1 MCLTGV
7 LVGAGPVRVLNLQR
21 PSRFLLAMPLET
33 TATPPAPWDTTTS
46 APPSPPAG
54 VEPDLPP
61 ERKRG
66 WLGWLL
72 AALLIAGLAWAKVT
86 YFPSPAAGDKG
97 GKSGPGKG
105 GKGGPGA
112 GPGAKVAVQ
121 VFVVTPTKLSDEV
134 ASTGSVMAD
143 EAVTIQSEISGKITS
158 LNMRE
163 GQPVR
168 KGQLLFTIN
177 AADVQAQL
185 QKQEYNIRLY
195 QDQEKRQRTLLEKE
209 YISRQ
214 EYEQSNNAL
223 LTARADLAALRVN
236 LAKAY
241 VRAPFDGVLGLRN
254 TSVGAYVSPGTA
266 ITTLSRV
273 SPVKIDFNVPSRF
286 AQSVRVGDP
295 VQVTDEAT
303 TKKIQAKVYAINP
316 QIDPVSRTLP
326 VRAIYANTRGELR
339 PGGFVKVNL
348 ELGET
353 TEALQIPTEAV
364 VPVASGYTVF
374 TVKHGK
380 AAVQPVNIGVRSD
393 KLIQITKGLAVGDTI
408 IRTGILQVK
417 AGDQLSIQK

>member
-1 MCLTGV
+1 
-7 LVGAGPVRVLNLQR
+7 
-21 PSRFLLAMPLET
+21 MPLET
-33 TATPPAPWDTTTS
+33 NTAAPPKTWDTTTTTPPQ
-46 APPSPPAG
+46 APAPEPAPRPAPSG
-54 VEPDLPP
+54 
-61 ERKRG
+61 KRG
-66 WLGWLL
+66 WLGWLI
-72 AALLIAGLAWAKVT
+72 AALIIGGMAWAKVK
-86 YFPSPAAGDKG
+86 YFPSPTAGE
-97 GKSGPGKG
+97 KG
-105 GKGGPGA
+105 GKGGAAGA
-112 GPGAKVAVQ
+112 KGGGKGGAGGPGAKVPVQ
-121 VFVVTPTKLSDEV
+121 VYVVAATRLSDQV
-134 ASTGSVMAD
+134 AATGSIIAD

-158 LNMRE
+158 LNIQE
-163 GQPVR
+163 GKPVR

-185 QKQEYNIRLY
+185 QKQEYNIKLY
-195 QDQEKRQRTLLEKE
+195 QDQEKRQRTLLAKE

-223 LTARADLAALRVN
+223 LTAQADLAALRVT
-236 LAKAY
+236 LSKAY
-241 VRAPFDGVLGLRN
+241 VRAPFDGILGLRN

-273 SPVKIDFNVPSRF
+273 QPVKVDFNVPSRF

-295 VQVTDEAT
+295 VLVTDEAT
-303 TKKIQAKVYAINP
+303 TKKIEAKVYAINP

-326 VRAIYANTRGELR
+326 VRAVYANKNMELR

-353 TEALQIPTEAV
+353 AEALQIPTEAV

-374 TVKHGK
+374 TVKNGK
-380 AAVQPVNIGVRSD
+380 AVIQPVNIGVRSD

-417 AGDQLSIQK
+417 AGDKVAIQ

>member
-1 MCLTGV
+1 MFPMSLDTS
-7 LVGAGPVRVLNLQR
+7 PVAE
-21 PSRFLLAMPLET
+21 PKTWDT
-33 TATPPAPWDTTTS
+33 TSTPAPTAAPTPPAS
-46 APPSPPAG
+46 EN
-54 VEPDLPP
+54 EPDFDTPP
-61 ERKRG
+61 KGRRG

-72 AALLIAGLAWAKVT
+72 AALIIGGLAWAKMH
-86 YFPSPAAGDKG
+86 YFPSPTSDKG
-97 GKSGPGKG
+97 GKGGGKGDKG
-105 GKGGPGA
+105 GKGGPGGA
-112 GPGAKVAVQ
+112 GAKVPVQ
-121 VFVVTPTKLSDEV
+121 VYVVAATRLADEV

-143 EAVTIQSEISGKITS
+143 ESVTIQSEISGKITS
-158 LNMRE
+158 LDIPE
-163 GQPVR
+163 GKSVR

-185 QKQEYNIRLY
+185 QKQQYNIKLY

-214 EYEQSNNAL
+214 EYEQSQNAL
-223 LTARADLAALRVN
+223 LTARADLAALRVT

-241 VRAPFDGVLGLRN
+241 VRAPFDGIMGLRN

-295 VQVTDEAT
+295 VLVTDEAT
-303 TKKIQAKVYAINP
+303 TKKFEAKVYAINP
-316 QIDPVSRTLP
+316 QIDPVSRSLP
-326 VRAIYANTRGELR
+326 VRAIYPNKNMELR

-353 TEALQIPTEAV
+353 AKALQIPTEAV

-374 TVKHGK
+374 TVKNGK
-380 AAVQPVNIGVRSD
+380 AKIQPVNIGVRSD
-393 KLIQITKGLAVGDTI
+393 KVIQITKGLAVGDTV

-417 AGDQLSIQK
+417 AGDKVSIQK

>member
-1 MCLTGV
+1 M
-7 LVGAGPVRVLNLQR
+7 
-21 PSRFLLAMPLET
+21 
-33 TATPPAPWDTTTS
+33 
-46 APPSPPAG
+46 
-54 VEPDLPP
+54 
-61 ERKRG
+61 
-66 WLGWLL
+66 
-72 AALLIAGLAWAKVT
+72 AWAKT
-86 YFPSPAAGDKG
+86 KYFPSPTAD
-97 GKSGPGKG
+97 G
-105 GKGGPGA
+105 GKGGGKGSA
-112 GPGAKVAVQ
+112 GKGGGGKEGGGKTAVPVQ
-121 VFVVTPTKLSDEV
+121 VYVVAATRLSDQV
-134 ASTGSVMAD
+134 ASTGSVIAD
-143 EAVTIQSEISGKITS
+143 ESVTIQSELSGKITS
-158 LNMRE
+158 LNIQE

-185 QKQEYNIRLY
+185 QKQQYNIKLY

-223 LTARADLAALRVN
+223 QTAQADLQALRVT
-236 LAKAY
+236 LEKAY
-241 VRAPFDGVLGLRN
+241 VRAPFDGILGLRN

-273 SPVKIDFNVPSRF
+273 QPVKVDFNVPSRF

-295 VQVTDEAT
+295 VLVTDEAT
-303 TKKIQAKVYAINP
+303 TKKIEAKVYAINP

-326 VRAIYANTRGELR
+326 VRAIYPNKNMELR

-353 TEALQIPTEAV
+353 AEALQIPTEAV
-364 VPVASGYTVF
+364 IPVASGYTVF
-374 TVKHGK
+374 TVKRGK

-393 KLIQITKGLAVGDTI
+393 QLIQITKGLAVGDTI

-417 AGDQLSIQK
+417 AGDKVAIQK

>member
-1 MCLTGV
+1 MSLD
-7 LVGAGPVRVLNLQR
+7 N
-21 PSRFLLAMPLET
+21 PSVAVPKTWDT
-33 TATPPAPWDTTTS
+33 TATPAPTAT
-46 APPSPPAG
+46 P
-54 VEPDLPP
+54 EPNDEPWP
-61 ERKRG
+61 EGKRG
-66 WLGWLL
+66 WLGWVI
-72 AALLIAGLAWAKVT
+72 ALVLVAGLAWAKIK
-86 YFPSPAAGDKG
+86 YFPSPNAEKDAGAKG
-97 GKSGPGKG
+97 GIGGAAAPG
-105 GKGGPGA
+105 GKGG
-112 GPGAKVAVQ
+112 GPGGKPKIPVQ
-121 VFVVTPTKLSDEV
+121 VYVVAATKLADEV
-134 ASTGSVMAD
+134 TSTGSVMAD

-158 LNMRE
+158 LNIRE

-185 QKQEYNIRLY
+185 RKQEYNIKLY
-195 QDQEKRQRTLLEKE
+195 RAQEQRERTLLAKE

-223 LTARADLAALRVN
+223 LTAQADLQALRVT
-236 LAKAY
+236 LQKAY
-241 VRAPFDGVLGLRN
+241 VRAPFDGILGLRN

-273 SPVKIDFNVPSRF
+273 SPVKVDFNVPSRF
-286 AQSVRVGDP
+286 AESVRVGDP
-295 VQVTDEAT
+295 VVVTDEAT
-303 TKKIQAKVYAINP
+303 TKKFEAKVYAINP

-326 VRAIYANTRGELR
+326 VRAIYANKNLELR

-353 TEALQIPTEAV
+353 ADALQIPTEAV

-374 TVKHGK
+374 IVKKGK

-393 KLIQITKGLAVGDTI
+393 KVIQITKGLVVGDTV

-417 AGDQLSIQK
+417 AGDKVSIQK

>member
-1 MCLTGV
+1 
-7 LVGAGPVRVLNLQR
+7 
-21 PSRFLLAMPLET
+21 MPLD
-33 TATPPAPWDTTTS
+33 TPPVAPPKTWDTTTTP
-46 APPSPPAG
+46 APTAAPLPAAP
-54 VEPDLPP
+54 EPDHEPQP
-61 ERKRG
+61 QGKRG
-66 WLGWLL
+66 WLGWVI
-72 AALLIAGLAWAKVT
+72 ALVLIGGLAWAKIT
-86 YFPSPAAGDKG
+86 YFPSPNAEKDAGAKG
-97 GKSGPGKG
+97 GKGAAPG
-105 GKGGPGA
+105 GKGGPG
-112 GPGAKVAVQ
+112 GKPKVPVQ
-121 VFVVTPTKLSDEV
+121 VYIVAATKLSDQV

-158 LNMRE
+158 LNIQE

-185 QKQEYNIRLY
+185 RKQEYNIKLY
-195 QDQEKRQRTLLEKE
+195 RDQEARQRTLLTKE
-209 YISRQ
+209 YISQQ
-214 EYEQSNNAL
+214 EYEQSQNAL
-223 LTARADLAALRVN
+223 LTSQADLAALRVT
-236 LAKAY
+236 LQKAY
-241 VRAPFDGVLGLRN
+241 VRAPFDGILGLRT

-273 SPVKIDFNVPSRF
+273 SPVKIDFSVPSRF

-295 VQVTDEAT
+295 VVVTDEAT

-326 VRAIYANTRGELR
+326 VRAIYPNKKMELR

-353 TEALQIPTEAV
+353 DEALQIPTEAV

-374 TVKHGK
+374 TVKNGK
-380 AAVQPVNIGVRSD
+380 AKVQPVSIGVRSD
-393 KLIQITKGLAVGDTI
+393 KVIQITKGLAVGDTV

-417 AGDQLSIQK
+417 ADDRVSIQK

>member
-1 MCLTGV
+1 MSLD
-7 LVGAGPVRVLNLQR
+7 N
-21 PSRFLLAMPLET
+21 PSVATPKTWDT
-33 TATPPAPWDTTTS
+33 TATPTPTAIPPFTTT
-46 APPSPPAG
+46 
-54 VEPDLPP
+54 EPDHEPQP
-61 ERKRG
+61 KGKRG
-66 WLGWLL
+66 WVGWLI
-72 AALLIAGLAWAKVT
+72 ALLLIIGLAWTKVK
-86 YFPSPAAGDKG
+86 YFPSPNTDKDTGAKKGKGAA
-97 GKSGPGKG
+97 PG
-105 GKGGPGA
+105 GKGSPGDK
-112 GPGAKVAVQ
+112 PKVPVQ
-121 VFVVTPTKLSDEV
+121 VYVVAASKLADEI

-143 EAVTIQSEISGKITS
+143 ESVTIQSEISGKITS
-158 LNMRE
+158 LNILE

-185 QKQEYNIRLY
+185 RKQEYNIKLY
-195 QDQEKRQRTLLEKE
+195 QDQEQRQRTLLTKE

-223 LTARADLAALRVN
+223 LTARADLQALRVT
-236 LAKAY
+236 LQKAF
-241 VRAPFDGVLGLRN
+241 VRAPFDGILGLRN

-273 SPVKIDFNVPSRF
+273 SPVKVDFSVPSRF

-295 VQVTDEAT
+295 VMVTDEAT
-303 TKKIQAKVYAINP
+303 TKKIEAKVYAISP

-326 VRAIYANTRGELR
+326 VRAIYANKHMELR

-353 TEALQIPTEAV
+353 AEALQIPTEAV

-374 TVKHGK
+374 TVKNGK
-380 AAVQPVNIGVRSD
+380 AQVQPVNIGVRSD
-393 KLIQITKGLAVGDTI
+393 KLIQITKGLAVGDTV

-417 AGDQLSIQK
+417 AGDGVSIQK

>member
-1 MCLTGV
+1 MD
-7 LVGAGPVRVLNLQR
+7 
-21 PSRFLLAMPLET
+21 
-33 TATPPAPWDTTTS
+33 TPPVAPPKTWDTTTTP
-46 APPSPPAG
+46 APTAAPLPAAP
-54 VEPDLPP
+54 EPDHEPQP
-61 ERKRG
+61 QGKRG
-66 WLGWLL
+66 WLGWVI
-72 AALLIAGLAWAKVT
+72 ALVLIGGLAWAKIT
-86 YFPSPAAGDKG
+86 YFPSPNAEKDAGAKG
-97 GKSGPGKG
+97 GKGAAPG
-105 GKGGPGA
+105 GKGGPG
-112 GPGAKVAVQ
+112 GKPKVPVQ
-121 VFVVTPTKLSDEV
+121 VYIVAATKLSDQV

-158 LNMRE
+158 LNIQE

-185 QKQEYNIRLY
+185 RKQEYNIKLY
-195 QDQEKRQRTLLEKE
+195 RDQEARQRTLLTKE
-209 YISRQ
+209 YISQQ
-214 EYEQSNNAL
+214 EYEQSQNAL
-223 LTARADLAALRVN
+223 LTSQADLAALRVT
-236 LAKAY
+236 LQKAY
-241 VRAPFDGVLGLRN
+241 VRAPFDGILGLRT

-273 SPVKIDFNVPSRF
+273 SPVKIDFSVPSRF

-295 VQVTDEAT
+295 VVVTDEAT

-326 VRAIYANTRGELR
+326 VRAIYPNKKMELR

-353 TEALQIPTEAV
+353 DEALQIPTEAV

-374 TVKHGK
+374 TVKNGK
-380 AAVQPVNIGVRSD
+380 AKVQPVSIGVRSD
-393 KLIQITKGLAVGDTI
+393 KVIQITKGLAVGDTV

-417 AGDQLSIQK
+417 ADDRVSIQK

>member
-1 MCLTGV
+1 MSLD
-7 LVGAGPVRVLNLQR
+7 N
-21 PSRFLLAMPLET
+21 PSVA
-33 TATPPAPWDTTTS
+33 APKTWDTTTTP
-46 APPSPPAG
+46 APTAALPGTTPPPAAP
-54 VEPDLPP
+54 EPDYEPQP
-61 ERKRG
+61 QGKRG
-66 WLGWLL
+66 WLGWVI
-72 AALLIAGLAWAKVT
+72 AIVLIAGLAWAKIK
-86 YFPSPAAGDKG
+86 YFPSPNAEKDAGAKG
-97 GKSGPGKG
+97 GKGAAPG
-105 GKGGPGA
+105 GKGGPG
-112 GPGAKVAVQ
+112 GKPKVPVQ
-121 VFVVTPTKLSDEV
+121 VYVVAATKLADEV
-134 ASTGSVMAD
+134 SSTGSVMAD
-143 EAVTIQSEISGKITS
+143 ESVTIQSEISGKITS
-158 LNMRE
+158 LNIQE

-185 QKQEYNIRLY
+185 RKQEYNIKLY
-195 QDQEKRQRTLLEKE
+195 QDQEKRERTLLAKE

-223 LTARADLAALRVN
+223 LTAQADLQALRVT
-236 LAKAY
+236 LQKAY

-273 SPVKIDFNVPSRF
+273 SPVKVDFNVPSRF

-295 VQVTDEAT
+295 VLVTDEAT
-303 TKKIQAKVYAINP
+303 TKKIEAKVYAINP

-326 VRAIYANTRGELR
+326 VRAIYANKNMELR

-353 TEALQIPTEAV
+353 AEALQIPTEAV

-374 TVKHGK
+374 IVKNGK
-380 AAVQPVNIGVRSD
+380 AAIQPVNIGVRSD
-393 KLIQITKGLAVGDTI
+393 KVIQITKGLAVGDTV

-417 AGDQLSIQK
+417 ADDRVSIQK